1 MVLIFNILQAILNSK
16 SFTPRVPANVW
27 IRWCHRF
34 PPRDCCSRALEAQGN
49 MLHDFAGWLTAK
61 SWSCESCIHEFTGS
75 PSWPGPSDVV
85 ENSSSNGWKSE
96 TELPRTPSFPMVSL
110 MLHWVKCGQR
120 MPKRLGHDR
129 VPWPRAW
136 PPKWWLYRMQLL
148 KHYYSGNLGV
158 TQLKSVAV
166 FY

>member
-1 MVLIFNILQAILNSK
+1 MFGFAGATGFHRVIVAHVRWK
-16 SFTPRVPANVW
+16 PR
-27 IRWCHRF
+27 
-34 PPRDCCSRALEAQGN
+34 EN
-49 MLHDFAGWLTAK
+49 MLHHFAGWLTAK

-136 PPKWWLYRMQLL
+136 PAKWWLYRMQLL

-166 FY
+166 FLLESVTNALQ